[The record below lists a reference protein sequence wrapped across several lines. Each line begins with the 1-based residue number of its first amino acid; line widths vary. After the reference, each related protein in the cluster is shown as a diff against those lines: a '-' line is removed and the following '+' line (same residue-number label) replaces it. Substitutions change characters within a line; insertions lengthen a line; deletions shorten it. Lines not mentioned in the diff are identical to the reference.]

1 MVIFNVKM
9 AIENREKGYSMG
21 TINVQETNTKDN
33 VRVVTSNYLITTD
46 GLSDLSIK
54 ARKLLL
60 LAIAQC
66 KMCDK
71 EFYCYRISIKDFSE
85 LIGVDTT
92 GLYKTI
98 DKITEELVVTRVTI
112 KYKNRI
118 EKYPLFVRCAYEKNK
133 HIEFLLNPYLA
144 DTLLSLKQDFSKP
157 LLRDFMRMKSLY
169 SLQIWHLMQREM
181 KSKKPNFTSTIE
193 FDLTLDALRQVTGTQ
208 NKAVY
213 NAIGN
218 FKNKILDKA
227 LKEIEENC
235 CVKISYENIKHG
247 RTIVGFHFT
256 AINSLHIDITEIPDY
271 KLAQIEDF
279 KNRRKKE

>member
-1 MVIFNVKM
+1 
-9 AIENREKGYSMG
+9 MG
-21 TINVQETNTKDN
+21 TIEVRETNTKDN

-66 KMCDK
+66 KMCDE
-71 EFYCYRISIKDFSE
+71 EFYCYRISIKDFSQ
-85 LIGVDTT
+85 LIGVDAT
-92 GLYKTI
+92 GLYKTV
-98 DKITEELVVTRVTI
+98 DRITEELVVTRVKINYT
-112 KYKNRI
+112 KRV

-133 HIEFLLNPYLA
+133 YIEFILNPYLA
-144 DTLLSLKQDFSKP
+144 DTLLSLKKDFTKP
-157 LLRDFMRMKSLY
+157 LLKDFMRMKSLY

-181 KSKKPNFTSTIE
+181 KSKKPNLTSKIE
-193 FDLTLDALRQVTGTQ
+193 FDLTLDELRQVTGTQ

-218 FKNKILDKA
+218 FKNKVLDKA

-235 CVKISYENIKHG
+235 CVKISYENIKQG
-247 RTIVGFHFT
+247 RTVIGFHFT
-256 AINSLHIDITEIPDY
+256 AINSLHIDIAEIPAY

-279 KNRRKKE
+279 KNQMKKQAKNS

>member
-1 MVIFNVKM
+1 MDV
-9 AIENREKGYSMG
+9 ENRKKGYSMG
-21 TINVQETNTKDN
+21 TIEVKKTDTRDN
-33 VRVVTSNYLITTD
+33 VRVVTSNYFITTD

-66 KMCDK
+66 KMCDN
-71 EFYCYRISIKDFSE
+71 EFYCYQISIKDFAE
-85 LIGVDTT
+85 FIGVDTT
-92 GLYKTI
+92 GLYRTI
-98 DKITEELVVTRVTI
+98 DKITDELVVTKVTI
-112 KYKNRI
+112 KFEKRV

-133 HIEFLLNPYLA
+133 YIEFLLNPYLA

-157 LLRDFMRMKSLY
+157 LLKDFMQMKSLY

-181 KSKKPNFTSTIE
+181 KSKKPNLTSTIE
-193 FDLTLDALRQVTGTQ
+193 FDLTLDELRKVTGTQ

-218 FKNKILDKA
+218 FKNKVLDKA
-227 LKEIEENC
+227 LREIEENC
-235 CVKISYENIKHG
+235 CVKISYENIKQG

-256 AINSLHIDITEIPDY
+256 AINTLHIDISEIPEY
-271 KLAQIEDF
+271 KVAQIEDF
-279 KNRRKKE
+279 NKRRRKNG